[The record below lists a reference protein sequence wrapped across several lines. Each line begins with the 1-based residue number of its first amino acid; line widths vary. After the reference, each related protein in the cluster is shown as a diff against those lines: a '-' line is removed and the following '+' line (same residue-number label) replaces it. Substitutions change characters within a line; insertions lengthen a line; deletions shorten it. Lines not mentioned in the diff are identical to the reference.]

1 MLITVMDERVSLNLA
16 KGRYFVICRRLSD
29 NCKLNL
35 MKTSRTRYLSRK
47 V

>member
-16 KGRYFVICRRLSD
+16 KNFVICWRLSD

-35 MKTSRTRYLSRK
+35 KKTSRTRYLSRK